1 MRARDRVLGALTF
14 ATAKSGRRYD
24 EDDLAP
30 AAGLAMQVGLAID
43 NARLFVE
50 TRAAERR
57 AEDDR
62 ALLDTLFATAPV
74 GLGFF
79 DREMRYQRV
88 NAALATINGV
98 AADDHIGRTLEEV
111 LPDMDPA
118 VAPALRRVIDSGE
131 PIVDHDIM
139 GVTPAAPGELRHWLA
154 SYYPVHGE
162 DREVVGIGAVVIE
175 VTERRRS
182 QDELRMQ
189 KELYEAILAAQSDVG
204 EGFLILE
211 EERIV
216 YANMAAEEITG
227 YPALE
232 LARFDSLLDIVRE
245 DARAELRARLEPL
258 REQPEGTKAIHQ
270 TTVMRRDGEEVV
282 LELAAAPLGGL
293 EDRRLVVVA
302 RDVTARQRAEQERT
316 ELLAAERIARAAA
329 ETSQRRASFLAE
341 ASALLDTSLSLEQT
355 FANVARMSVP
365 YLAEFCSVS
374 VVDAGGP
381 PRRMAVAV
389 EDPERRAELEEMERR
404 WPSTLTGDHPLA
416 ALAGTGKTDVMREVP
431 DRVLQAIAE
440 DQEHLHWLR
449 RTRMRTAVV
458 TPLRARGRTLGAITL
473 GRWKGTDYNPTDIA
487 LLEELALRAGMAID
501 NARLYEERSY
511 IARTLQRSLLP
522 PRLPEIPGVETAA
535 RYRPRARASRWAAT
549 STTSSRRSTRASPSR
564 SATCA
569 ARARRRRRSPRSP
582 ATRCA
587 PPRCTSGCPPRRC

>member
-88 NAALATINGV
+88 NAALAAINGV

-118 VAPALRRVIDSGE
+118 VAPALRRVIDTGE
-131 PIVDHDIM
+131 PIVDHDVM

-154 SYYPVHGE
+154 SYYPVRGE

-216 YANMAAEEITG
+216 YANVAAEEITG
-227 YPALE
+227 YPAPG
-232 LARFDSLLDIVRE
+232 
-245 DARAELRARLEPL
+245 ARALRVAAGHRARG
-258 REQPEGTKAIHQ
+258 RA
-270 TTVMRRDGEEVV
+270 RR
-282 LELAAAPLGGL
+282 AAGP
-293 EDRRLVVVA
+293 
-302 RDVTARQRAEQERT
+302 
-316 ELLAAERIARAAA
+316 ARAAA
-329 ETSQRRASFLAE
+329 RAARGHQGHPSDDRRA
-341 ASALLDTSLSLEQT
+341 
-355 FANVARMSVP
+355 
-365 YLAEFCSVS
+365 
-374 VVDAGGP
+374 
-381 PRRMAVAV
+381 PRR
-389 EDPERRAELEEMERR
+389 
-404 WPSTLTGDHPLA
+404 
-416 ALAGTGKTDVMREVP
+416 
-431 DRVLQAIAE
+431 
-440 DQEHLHWLR
+440 
-449 RTRMRTAVV
+449 
-458 TPLRARGRTLGAITL
+458 RG
-473 GRWKGTDYNPTDIA
+473 GR
-487 LLEELALRAGMAID
+487 
-501 NARLYEERSY
+501 
-511 IARTLQRSLLP
+511 
-522 PRLPEIPGVETAA
+522 
-535 RYRPRARASRWAAT
+535 
-549 STTSSRRSTRASPSR
+549 
-564 SATCA
+564 
-569 ARARRRRRSPRSP
+569 ARARRRAAGRASRTVASWWWR
-582 ATRCA
+582 AT
-587 PPRCTSGCPPRRC
+587 